1 LDDLD
6 ILVNTVAPKLTTNT
20 IKILSLDSIKALLI
34 GEPIQK
40 NVKSPKVV
48 LVAFSDL
55 ECSFCALFYRD
66 VLEPLV
72 ADTSLGVALV
82 HKSFPLSF
90 HEHAYDWALESECV
104 AKNL

>member
-1 LDDLD
+1 MDDLD
-6 ILVNTVAPKLTTNT
+6 ILVNTIAPKLTADT
-20 IKILSLDSIKALLI
+20 IKILSFDSIKTLLT
-34 GEPIQK
+34 GEPIQT

-48 LVAFSDL
+48 LVAFSDF

-82 HKSFPLSF
+82 HKNFPLSL

-104 AKNL
+104 VKNL